1 MTTPATLDQSTVD
14 ADLKLNDAGLQTS
27 SFAGTVSASAKV
39 IDFGLDGSAKMK
51 SPKQRFDVIV
61 DVAAIEVDSSNEVC
75 TIELHL
81 SDASNFGTGL
91 HIVPLFRIGDTA
103 VTFESADTPLG
114 RYRLAAS
121 NEIGGDTYRYGRL
134 YGRIAGTI
142 GTGFSF
148 AAYMVPRS

>member
-1 MTTPATLDQSTVD
+1 MATPATLDQSTLD
-14 ADLKLNDAGLQTS
+14 AEMKLNDAGLHTT
-27 SFAGTVSASAKV
+27 SFAGTVSAAAKV
-39 IDFGLDGSAKMK
+39 IDFGKDGSNKVAT
-51 SPKQRFDVIV
+51 PKCNFDVIV

-91 HIVPLFRIGDTA
+91 HIVPLFRIGDTEA
-103 VTFESADTPLG
+103 TFESADTPTG
-114 RYRLAAS
+114 RYRFSAS
-121 NEIGGDTYRYGRL
+121 NEIGGNTYRYGRL

-148 AAYMVPRS
+148 AAYAVPRA